1 MYCLQV
7 YIVGHM
13 GPGAD
18 ERQPDTIPQF
28 LEKPARRYLRLVR
41 KYSDIIVGQFFGH
54 LHSDTF
60 RVVYNDLGKQFKCLR
75 VSVNVTGFTVK

>member
-1 MYCLQV
+1 MGMFHLCIVGQV

-13 GPGAD
+13 GPGPD
-18 ERQPDTIPQF
+18 ERQPDTVPQF
-28 LEKPARRYLRLVR
+28 GETAARQYLALVR

-60 RVVYNDLGKQFKCLR
+60 RLVYSGISGN
-75 VSVNVTGFTVK
+75 NI